1 MNDDSEFSKLEREV
15 QLLEE
20 WLERKHGS
28 VENYRDHV
36 KYYERWGILS
46 SSLIDFLRSKPLA
59 DWTDS
64 DAALCWKVI
73 LFDYYEV
80 SLLYHLSFDEL
91 LDLANQATVPLAK
104 GFQLYLARVCGN
116 IQDFKQQMQFATML
130 FESARS
136 FRVQIEVFG
145 WLAAR
150 GSAKTE
156 EYAKRIWD
164 SGDCEEFQQW
174 DKQVALLVSL
184 KPIRKQKELLDK
196 YLAKARKSEYPS
208 VVSCAQVITTL
219 RDYGTKKH

>member
-20 WLERKHGS
+20 WLEKKHGS
-28 VENYRDHV
+28 VENYRNHV

-46 SSLIDFLRSKPLA
+46 SSLIDFVRSKPLA

-80 SLLYHLSFDEL
+80 SLLYPLSFDEL
-91 LDLANQATVPLAK
+91 LDLAKQATVPLAK

-116 IQDFKQQMQFATML
+116 IQDFKQQMQFATIL
-130 FESARS
+130 FESAQS
-136 FRVQIEVFG
+136 FRVQIEVFD

-164 SGDCEEFQQW
+164 SGDCEELRQW
-174 DKQVALLVSL
+174 ERQVALLVRL
-184 KPIRKQKELLDK
+184 KPIRKQDALLSE
-196 YLAKARKSEYPS
+196 YLKKALKSEYPS
-208 VVSCAQVITTL
+208 VVSCAKTIAIL
-219 RDYGTKKH
+219 RDYGTKRH